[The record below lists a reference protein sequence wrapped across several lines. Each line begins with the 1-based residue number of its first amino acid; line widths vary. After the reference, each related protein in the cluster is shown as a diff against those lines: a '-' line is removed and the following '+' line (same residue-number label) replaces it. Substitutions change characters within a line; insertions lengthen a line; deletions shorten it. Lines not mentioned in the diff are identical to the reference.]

1 MNIDK
6 SHNTVLNPGSNSN
19 LQNKSNIL
27 ETGSLRSAN
36 LADWLKKEKPPEAGD
51 SFTLN
56 SRPAEG
62 MFNLEPVERYR
73 YMLNQAKIQAN
84 PASAT
89 NDPKQAIK
97 EANEIIN
104 NAMMPPGKDNPDM
117 AELTRALQIKQ
128 MMQGRLDIAA

>member
-19 LQNKSNIL
+19 LQNKSGVL
-27 ETGSLRSAN
+27 ETGSLRTAN
-36 LADWLKKEKPPEAGD
+36 FADWLKKEKPPEAGD

-73 YMLNQAKIQAN
+73 YMLNQAKAQ
-84 PASAT
+84 T
-89 NDPKQAIK
+89 NVSSTSGDPKQVIK

>member
-19 LQNKSNIL
+19 LQNKSGIL
-27 ETGSLRSAN
+27 ETGSMRSAN

-73 YMLNQAKIQAN
+73 YLLNQAKTRAGI
-84 PASAT
+84 SSVSG
-89 NDPKQAIK
+89 DPKQVIK

-104 NAMMPPGKDNPDM
+104 NAIMPPGKDNPDM

>member
-6 SHNTVLNPGSNSN
+6 SHNTVLNPGSNSD
-19 LQNKSNIL
+19 LQNKSGVL
-27 ETGSLRSAN
+27 ETGSLRTAN

-73 YMLNQAKIQAN
+73 YMLNQVKAQ
-84 PASAT
+84 T
-89 NDPKQAIK
+89 NVSSTSGDPKQVIK

>member
-6 SHNTVLNPGSNSN
+6 SHNTVLNPGSNSD
-19 LQNKSNIL
+19 LQNKSGVL
-27 ETGSLRSAN
+27 ETSSLRTAN

-73 YMLNQAKIQAN
+73 YMLNQAKAQ
-84 PASAT
+84 T
-89 NDPKQAIK
+89 NVSSTSGDPKQVIK